1 MWTRDLLREDGPG
14 ELALHVYLLGLLDY
28 EEGLRLQRLLV
39 DGVRRQPDRAVLVV
53 CEHTPFISVGRQGSH
68 SHILLADDQLEA
80 RRWRVRWVNR
90 GGGCF
95 LHLPGQLAVYPL
107 LPLNRLGL
115 GLQGFLDRLHQTL
128 LAVLDDFTVSA
139 RTKPGRAGVWA
150 RGRMIAGVGVAVHD
164 WVSWHGA
171 VLNVCPD
178 LLPFR
183 HIRPGA
189 DEEPMTSLARERHGS
204 PRMAHVRQSLVDHFQ
219 QRFGLATP
227 SIFFGY
233 PAIRSDRLAET
244 VSLS

>member
-1 MWTRDLLREDGPG
+1 MWTRDLLREESAGLP
-14 ELALHVYLLGLLDY
+14 LHVYLLGLVDY

-39 DGVRRQPDRAVLVV
+39 EEICRRRDHAALVV
-53 CEHTPFISVGRQGSH
+53 CEHSPFISVGRQGSH
-68 SHILLADDQLEA
+68 AHITLNDDALE
-80 RRWRVRWVNR
+80 RRSWRVRWVNR

-95 LHLPGQLAVYPL
+95 LHLPGQLALYPL
-107 LPLNRLGL
+107 LPLDRLGL

-128 LAVLDDFTVSA
+128 VAVLDDFTVTA
-139 RTKPGRAGVWA
+139 TTKPGRAGVWA
-150 RGRMIAGVGVAVHD
+150 AGRMIAGVGVAVHH

-183 HIRPGA
+183 HVRPGA
-189 DEEPMTSLARERHGS
+189 EEEPMTSLARERHGS

-227 SIFFGY
+227 SIFFGH
-233 PAIRSDRLAET
+233 PAIRSDRLTET
-244 VSLS
+244 LSLS